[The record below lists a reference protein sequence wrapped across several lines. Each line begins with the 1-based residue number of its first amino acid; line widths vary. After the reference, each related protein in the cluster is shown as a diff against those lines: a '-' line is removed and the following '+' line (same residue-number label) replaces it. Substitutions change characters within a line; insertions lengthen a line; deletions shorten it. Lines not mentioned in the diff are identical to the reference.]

1 MVRGQEKLPAI
12 ARIRRRKTIAGTWPI
27 YTCPMSMSAEAKNV
41 QTESETQLARV
52 DALLEAALDC
62 MVEGDAAGAVER
74 FEQVLAFDPKHPEAR
89 HGLVRALE
97 DAGRDDDALRVT
109 EQLIAEDPDDV
120 LAVTRLSMLYQ
131 HKGMVAEAEAAAAQA
146 KILGWKQ
153 ELRAGVA

>member
-1 MVRGQEKLPAI
+1 MER
-12 ARIRRRKTIAGTWPI
+12 
-27 YTCPMSMSAEAKNV
+27 SADAKD
-41 QTESETQLARV
+41 TKMDGETQHAPV

-62 MVEGDAAGAVER
+62 MVEGNAAGAVER
-74 FEQVLAFDPKHPEAR
+74 FERVLAVEPKHPEAR

-131 HKGMVAEAEAAAAQA
+131 HKGMIAEAEAAAARA

-153 ELRAGVA
+153 ELLSGAAPKTTL

>member
-1 MVRGQEKLPAI
+1 
-12 ARIRRRKTIAGTWPI
+12 
-27 YTCPMSMSAEAKNV
+27 MSVSNMSGMSAGAKR
-41 QTESETQLARV
+41 QHETQFAQV

-74 FEQVLAFDPKHPEAR
+74 FEQVLAVEPKHPEAR

-97 DAGRDDDALRVT
+97 DAGRSDDALRGT

-131 HKGMVAEAEAAAAQA
+131 HKGMIAEAEAAAARA

-153 ELRAGVA
+153 ELRAGAAPKTTL

>member
-1 MVRGQEKLPAI
+1 MN
-12 ARIRRRKTIAGTWPI
+12 
-27 YTCPMSMSAEAKNV
+27 MSAEANREREAEAA
-41 QTESETQLARV
+41 QV

-62 MVEGDAAGAVER
+62 MVEGDAAGAVKR
-74 FEQVLAFDPKHPEAR
+74 FEQVLAVEPKHPEAR

-131 HKGMVAEAEAAAAQA
+131 HKGMIPEAEAAAAQA

-153 ELRAGVA
+153 ELRSGVAAKTTL

>member
-1 MVRGQEKLPAI
+1 MDSERAI
-12 ARIRRRKTIAGTWPI
+12 YTWP
-27 YTCPMSMSAEAKNV
+27 MERSAGITDATTDGEV
-41 QTESETQLARV
+41 RPISV

-74 FEQVLAFDPKHPEAR
+74 FERVLAVDPKHPEAR

-97 DAGRDDDALRVT
+97 DAGRGDDALRVT
-109 EQLIAEDPDDV
+109 EQLIAEDPEDV

-131 HKGMVAEAEAAAAQA
+131 HKGMIAEAEAAAARA

-153 ELRAGVA
+153 ELRSGAAPKTTL

>member
-1 MVRGQEKLPAI
+1 VKAAKI
-12 ARIRRRKTIAGTWPI
+12 ASERDRRRRAI
-27 YTCPMSMSAEAKNV
+27 YTCPMSMSAEANR
-41 QTESETQLARV
+41 ERETPVAQV

-74 FEQVLAFDPKHPEAR
+74 FEQALAVDPKHPEAR
-89 HGLVRALE
+89 HGLARALE
-97 DAGRDDDALRVT
+97 DAGRDDEALRVT

-131 HKGMVAEAEAAAAQA
+131 HKGMSAAAAAAAARA

-153 ELRAGVA
+153 ELRSGVAAKTTL